1 MSKNI
6 LIGNGINIEFGGYD
20 KYSSNAIMQRVVDN
34 IYSKKYQCLAKMKCL
49 NLKYLTYWMD

>member
-34 IYSKKYQCLAKMKCL
+34 IYSKSINVLPKMECL